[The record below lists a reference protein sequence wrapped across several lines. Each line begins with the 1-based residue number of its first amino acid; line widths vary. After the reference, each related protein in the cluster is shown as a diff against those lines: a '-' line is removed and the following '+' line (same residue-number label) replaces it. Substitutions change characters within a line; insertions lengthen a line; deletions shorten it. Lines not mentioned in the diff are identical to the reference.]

1 MNHLPQGLRKLLLI
15 ALISAACFAQPTW
28 ANIWECHKPQVA
40 GYTRVS
46 CLSEGLA
53 WVQKDGKWGYIN
65 KTGKV
70 VIPLQYD
77 DAYSFY
83 EGLAVVKKDGKYG
96 FINKTGN
103 IIVPLQYDDVGAF
116 YEGLAWVYKD
126 GEEFYINKQ
135 GQRVD

>member
-1 MNHLPQGLRKLLLI
+1 MGVVIFPNHRQHGQQITLKEIIMSHLPQGLRKLLLI

-28 ANIWECHKPQVA
+28 ANIWECHKSQVA

-53 WVQKDGKWGYIN
+53 WVQKDGK
-65 KTGKV
+65 
-70 VIPLQYD
+70 
-77 DAYSFY
+77 
-83 EGLAVVKKDGKYG
+83 YG
-96 FINKTGN
+96 FINKAGK

>member
-1 MNHLPQGLRKLLLI
+1 MSHLPQALHKLLLI
-15 ALISAACFAQPTW
+15 ALVGTILFTQAIWADTW
-28 ANIWECHKPQVA
+28 KCEIPKVTEYDH
-40 GYTRVS
+40 VS
-46 CLSEGLA
+46 CLFEGLA

-96 FINKTGN
+96 FINKTGK